1 VNVIP
6 LTYFFKEQEVKNR
19 IYLLALGLSLS
30 VLHTANG
37 QSLTAST
44 SYDAESFAGVAKVS
58 LCLFD
63 AVDDHVIVIRAKTEP
78 LDGNLLSLIVV
89 VEHKYA
95 GMTVEEILKKKK
107 GSIKQAPLPEGSP
120 SWDDIKDEKWEDIE
134 KKAKAGET
142 GYKTFK
148 KLLTDKRFDK

>member
-1 VNVIP
+1 MI
-6 LTYFFKEQEVKNR
+6 K
-19 IYLLALGLSLS
+19 
-30 VLHTANG
+30 
-37 QSLTAST
+37 
-44 SYDAESFAGVAKVS
+44 AE
-58 LCLFD
+58 
-63 AVDDHVIVIRAKTEP
+63 TEP
-78 LDGNLLSLIVV
+78 LDVNLFSLIVV